1 RGRRELAVS
10 GWFNKPIER
19 QFPPSESRSGRLPNP
34 AGSNATEMHIV
45 DRRKNPKAKS
55 LGNRQRFIRRA
66 KAEIREAVKDSIKKR
81 KISEVE
87 GGENVKIRTKSLREP
102 NFHLGQDSG
111 ERDFVLPG
119 NKEFSKGDVIRKPE
133 SGQGGRGQ
141 KGADS
146 GEGEDEF
153 VFALSRD
160 EFLDLFFEDLEL
172 PNLVKAKLK
181 SLKSPEP
188 VRAGLTTDG
197 PPAKLNRVKTLRNSL
212 ARRIALRRPT
222 QREIDELKAEL
233 EALKARDV
241 RDEEAI
247 RLLEERISKYEFQRK
262 VVAYIDPIDLQY
274 NRTEL
279 RPKPKTQ
286 AVMFCLM
293 DVSASMTED
302 LKDLAKRF
310 YMLLHLFLSRHYQEV
325 DIVFIRHTT
334 EAQVVDEDTFFRATE
349 TGGTVIS
356 SALVEMM
363 KVVNEKYPPE
373 DWNIYAAQASDGH
386 NFDDDMER
394 CLGMLREEILP
405 ICQYYAY
412 IETYSENSIA
422 PFLSVVWSGYEDLQY
437 EQEHFAMRRVAG
449 AGEIYPVFR
458 DLFAA
463 SDTT

>member
-1 RGRRELAVS
+1 MRGLLPIPLCRAREQS
-10 GWFNKPIER
+10 DR
-19 QFPPSESRSGRLPNP
+19 
-34 AGSNATEMHIV
+34 MHIV

-66 KAEIREAVKDSIKKR
+66 KAEIREAVRDSIKKR

-102 NFHLGQDSG
+102 NFHLGQGTG

-119 NKEFSKGDVIRKPE
+119 NKEFTTGDVIRKPE
-133 SGQGGRGQ
+133 SGRGGRGQ
-141 KGADS
+141 RGSDR

-153 VFALSRD
+153 TFALSRD

-181 SLKSPEP
+181 SIKSPEP

-197 PPAKLNRVKTLRNSL
+197 PPAKLNRIRTLRNSL

-222 QREIDELKAEL
+222 QRELEELREELAKL
-233 EALKARDV
+233 EAKTP
-241 RDEEAI
+241 RDEAAIEAL
-247 RLLEERISKYEFQRK
+247 RARISKLDFQRK

-274 NRTEL
+274 NRTER

-302 LKDLAKRF
+302 LKELAKRF
-310 YMLLHLFLSRHYQEV
+310 YMLLHLFLSRHYNEV

-356 SALVEMM
+356 SALDEML
-363 KVVNEKYPPE
+363 KVVRDEYPPD

-386 NFDDDMER
+386 NFDDDMDR
-394 CLGMLREEILP
+394 CMGMLANEILP
-405 ICQYYAY
+405 LCQYYAY
-412 IETYSENSIA
+412 IETCSENSIA
-422 PFLSVVWSGYEDLQY
+422 PFLSVVWSGYEELTDDNP
-437 EQEHFAMRRVAG
+437 HFAMRRVSG

-458 DLFAA
+458 ELFAVGE
-463 SDTT
+463 